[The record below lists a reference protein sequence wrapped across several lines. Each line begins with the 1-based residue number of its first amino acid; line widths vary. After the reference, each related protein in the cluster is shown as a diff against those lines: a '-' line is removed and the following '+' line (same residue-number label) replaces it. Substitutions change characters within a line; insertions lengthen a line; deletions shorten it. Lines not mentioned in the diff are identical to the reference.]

1 MTKRKNNALNLS
13 IIFTI
18 LVLVIA
24 CSCPNSRERV
34 GDEDRPL
41 ADRTEDKKD
50 TKGDVKEDK
59 GDFIVEHG
67 GVRNPRYEAV
77 DRSIRESKTLEKA
90 ADKLNR
96 SLILPADITLRS
108 KDCNTPNA
116 FYLSR
121 DRSITICYELMEH
134 FYRVFRGNGDSDAR
148 AKERMN
154 RAITFIFLHE
164 LGHALIDQ
172 YDLPITANEEDAADR
187 CSSYIC
193 IEELGDQGVQAVI
206 AGAEFFAIQSKLTK
220 KDRKTMADEHLLN
233 EQRFFNALCMIYGS
247 DPNKYRG
254 IVQNGLLPKAR
265 AVRCPNEYSRMA
277 KSWETLLE
285 PWRKD

>member
-1 MTKRKNNALNLS
+1 
-13 IIFTI
+13 
-18 LVLVIA
+18 
-24 CSCPNSRERV
+24 
-34 GDEDRPL
+34 
-41 ADRTEDKKD
+41 
-50 TKGDVKEDK
+50 
-59 GDFIVEHG
+59 
-67 GVRNPRYEAV
+67 
-77 DRSIRESKTLEKA
+77 
-90 ADKLNR
+90 
-96 SLILPADITLRS
+96 
-108 KDCNTPNA
+108 
-116 FYLSR
+116 
-121 DRSITICYELMEH
+121 MEH